1 MKFVLVVASS
11 VLLASPALAQN
22 AGATD
27 QTPAGQSGATS
38 GGALPNDDEVVCRRI
53 QADTG
58 TRLRGNRRVCMT
70 RRDWREYERNN

>member
-22 AGATD
+22 AAATD
-27 QTPAGQSGATS
+27 QTPSSQSGATS
-38 GGALPNDDEVVCRRI
+38 GGAEPSDEEVVCRRI